1 MGSKAY
7 PKIMGASMMRKAQE
21 THAFQVQPYLDTAG
35 VARKIVEFLKGRK
48 IFTQGDPS
56 NTVLYVQEG
65 TVKLTVVNEK
75 GKEAVIALLG
85 AGDFLGEG
93 CISNGSPVRMAT
105 ATAMAPTAPAILTSP
120 GRRAKPI
127 QRFLQTIIRSAKQSG
142 GRAATP
148 VALVPKTPQTQHSP
162 AAPQRTYR

>member
-1 MGSKAY
+1 MRGSQS
-7 PKIMGASMMRKAQE
+7 PKKRGAFKGPIRIPSSSP
-21 THAFQVQPYLDTAG
+21 AFLFNDLVFP
-35 VARKIVEFLKGRK
+35 RISFKSLKFHSLVFS
-48 IFTQGDPS
+48 I
-56 NTVLYVQEG
+56 
-65 TVKLTVVNEK
+65 
-75 GKEAVIALLG
+75 
-85 AGDFLGEG
+85 
-93 CISNGSPVRMAT
+93 
-105 ATAMAPTAPAILTSP
+105 PTAPAILTSP